1 MNITKEISDSVY
13 GSVSDSVWD
22 SVSDSVYDS
31 ASASV
36 RETYMTTTIKIVKGT
51 GGAETDYFRDKLI
64 TMYER
69 WAAKNGCT
77 SLIHEDIITIVG
89 EGSDALTQE
98 HGVHRFC
105 FISPYDPQGRRHT
118 VFAQVLVN
126 SFEDNLSWTNDR
138 VRNYMMHPVQVARN
152 TKTDKKV
159 NGVDF
164 SVDHVFDGNPDLL
177 WN

>member
-1 MNITKEISDSVY
+1 MNFLVFK
-13 GSVSDSVWD
+13 
-22 SVSDSVYDS
+22 
-31 ASASV
+31 
-36 RETYMTTTIKIVKGT
+36 TYMTTTIKIVKGT

-64 TMYER
+64 SMYEK
-69 WAAKNGCT
+69 WAAKNGCS
-77 SLIHEDIITIVG
+77 SLIHEDTITIVG

-126 SFEDNLSWTNDR
+126 TFEESLSWINDR
-138 VRNYMMHPVQVARN
+138 VRNYMMHPVQLVRN

-159 NGVDF
+159 SGVDF

-177 WN
+177 WD